1 MPLSIARQHMPL
13 CVGGGQHRL
22 DEVRDGLEQMFEE
35 LPCGLTICLV
45 QELGDCELAGSVNG
59 HKEKELALH
68 GLNFGDAPSR
78 ACKYALPGNEY
89 EKRPIRYRL
98 NCCRFGLSLLTSG
111 KREMPYC
118 CSDGVRPLSADLP
131 NKSPA
136 G

>member
-1 MPLSIARQHMPL
+1 MPL

-89 EKRPIRYRL
+89 EKKADKVS
-98 NCCRFGLSLLTSG
+98 FELL
-111 KREMPYC
+111 
-118 CSDGVRPLSADLP
+118 PLWLVTLDIWQARNAVLLL
-131 NKSPA
+131 
-136 G
+136 